1 MKLIQ
6 AIIRPER
13 LEAVQQALRAVLD
26 EDEHYRMTVQTVE
39 GHCRQEGRVEIV
51 RGRSARPRL
60 VEKLQVTIGVN
71 DAYVERAVQAILKG
85 ARTGEVGDGKI
96 FVTPLEECI
105 RIRTGERGNKAI

>member
-39 GHCRQEGRVEIV
+39 GHGRQEGRVEIV
-51 RGRSARPRL
+51 RGRTARPRL

-71 DAYVERAVQAILKG
+71 EDYVERAVQAILKG

-96 FVTPLEECI
+96 FVTPLEDCI

>member
-1 MKLIQ
+1 
-6 AIIRPER
+6 
-13 LEAVQQALRAVLD
+13 VQQALRAVLD

-39 GHCRQEGRVEIV
+39 GHGRQEGRVEIV
-51 RGRSARPRL
+51 RGRTARPRL

-71 DAYVERAVQAILKG
+71 EDYVERAVQAILKG

-96 FVTPLEECI
+96 FVTPLEDCI

>member
-39 GHCRQEGRVEIV
+39 GHGRQEGRVEIV
-51 RGRSARPRL
+51 RGRAARPRL